1 MKLCRLFRAVLLQEG
16 GDLLLENLL
25 KFRFGYKFVSGYPRF
40 QTVDNFYRRCDSH
53 IRRDQGVFQLIE
65 GLCIHSVFTGDT
77 FADLT
82 QQALPAVLPSGG
94 VLLRSAS
101 VTDLSPAPLASRRLI
116 ISIVVVT
123 PTSDVIRASS
133 S

>member
-1 MKLCRLFRAVLLQEG
+1 MWFVDEVGIKLCRLFRAVLLQEG

-77 FADLT
+77 FSDLK
-82 QQALPAVLPSGG
+82 
-94 VLLRSAS
+94 SAS
-101 VTDLSPAPLASRRLI
+101 NSAGFSGLFSFKREV
-116 ISIVVVT
+116 ISSWRIF
-123 PTSDVIRASS
+123 
-133 S
+133 